1 MGRQAQVQA
10 RLPEGDDFGRL
21 QFEAPSLIWR
31 GRERRVWSTEA
42 LEGLRAE
49 GEDLV
54 LADGARFR
62 LGATQAARW
71 AQAILH
77 PPRRLEKLGAKPGL
91 RIALVG
97 VQDPAFLAELAEVV
111 PEFVPAEGAFDLVF
125 LAAETLEDLA
135 PIPDMA
141 TGLSA
146 GDGIW
151 VIFRKGRTSPVS
163 DADVRAAGRAAG
175 LVDTKVCGFSDTHTA
190 LKFSRRRA

>member
-1 MGRQAQVQA
+1 M
-10 RLPEGDDFGRL
+10 
-21 QFEAPSLIWR
+21 
-31 GRERRVWSTEA
+31 
-42 LEGLRAE
+42 
-49 GEDLV
+49 
-54 LADGARFR
+54 
-62 LGATQAARW
+62 
-71 AQAILH
+71 
-77 PPRRLEKLGAKPGL
+77 
-91 RIALVG
+91 
-97 VQDPAFLAELAEVV
+97 QDPAFLAELAEVV